1 MNRIGLL
8 IVAIAC
14 GACTAAKGDTD
25 NPDAARWDQ
34 QAKNVTITRDDW
46 TDGHTH
52 RLLHCAGVGGN
63 YDWADETEEAG

>member
-1 MNRIGLL
+1 MKKIGFL

-34 QAKNVTITRDDW
+34 
-46 TDGHTH
+46 
-52 RLLHCAGVGGN
+52 
-63 YDWADETEEAG
+63 